1 MPVSKAQQKAV
12 NKYMSENYDRINLTV
27 PKGQKDV
34 IKAHAEACGESVNG
48 FIGRAID
55 NQMEADNAAVRAA
68 SELSEGVS
76 LHALEQRVRRTLY
89 KHNML
94 IRKKGG
100 TYTVVGGD
108 EPHTFDTFEALL
120 AFADSLEG

>member
-1 MPVSKAQQKAV
+1 MPVSKAQQRAV
-12 NKYMSENYDRINLTV
+12 DRYVKENYDRIEIKA
-27 PKGQKDV
+27 PKGRKAE
-34 IKAHAEACGESVNG
+34 IKAHAEARGESVNG

-55 NQMEADNAAVRAA
+55 NQMEADNAASRAA
-68 SELSEGVS
+68 SELSEGIP
-76 LHALEQRVRRTLY
+76 LHTLEQRVRRTLY

-108 EPHTFDTFEALL
+108 EPHTFDSFGALL
-120 AFADSLEG
+120 AFADSLDT